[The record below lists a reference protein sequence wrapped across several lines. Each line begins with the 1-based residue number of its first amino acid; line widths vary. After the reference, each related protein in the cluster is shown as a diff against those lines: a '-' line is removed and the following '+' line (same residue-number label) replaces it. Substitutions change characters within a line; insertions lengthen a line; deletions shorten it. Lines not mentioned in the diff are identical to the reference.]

1 LLTGTVAATNTT
13 LTTTYSS
20 TAYSQETIPVGSV
33 IASKNTIKLSG
44 AASTVNDFYKG
55 DLIELTRY
63 NSITGK
69 SIVQVA
75 YIVGY
80 NGASKIA
87 TIDTIWDFIPTPGDI
102 VKIYPKYS
110 DLRVSINPAI
120 QLLDYVTSTTYGRGL
135 DAFKDIDLNSWTS
148 TARKC
153 DTKADISVGAQIPTT
168 APTQGAVYRYPATGN
183 IIWQGT
189 ALSVETGKYAPR
201 IISFTDVIG
210 KLTNKWNSWKNFA
223 LNEVVYYENNTYLV
237 ATAGIKTTAPT
248 HTSGTVNGLT
258 YLSSLTLT
266 KVSGTGSDIVLG
278 TTSGNP
284 VFNEKSGK
292 KISGYSIYDSDDIN
306 YWRLAGWDEH
316 SQRYVTK
323 HQTNI
328 QIDTSASLFENT
340 NGILEHFNG
349 ILRYTS
355 GKYYLGIEE
364 LEPTVS
370 SGIKVITSDDI
381 IGKIQ
386 MSDEGVRSAFN
397 SLTAAFAD
405 PANKFEPRNI
415 SFFNSDYLKADRN
428 VPKKGNL
435 SVPGITNYY
444 NTRLLADSFLN
455 KSRFGL
461 TISFSMRP
469 TGVLLLAGTVIQV
482 IYPRYGSSW
491 TTPGKKFR
499 IESITYQPNGNADI
513 VAKEYDDSFYS
524 LVNIGGG
531 SAGGSVTGGG
541 PPITTVMGNPT
552 NLIVS
557 SADSLDELLNGV
569 ELFWDNNP
577 AAEASNAFTE
587 VYGGLSDKLH
597 IYVSSISSN
606 ILTTTQPHGLVPGMP
621 VFPQESGNGIDA
633 TNIYFVLS
641 TPTLSTFTLSEAK
654 GGTITTLTAGTGLNL
669 RIRTATLL
677 ASLPIP
683 TRSYIDTIV
692 NEGTGRVEKYYWV
705 RHKAIRL

>member
-1 LLTGTVAATNTT
+1 
-13 LTTTYSS
+13 
-20 TAYSQETIPVGSV
+20 
-33 IASKNTIKLSG
+33 
-44 AASTVNDFYKG
+44 
-55 DLIELTRY
+55 
-63 NSITGK
+63 
-69 SIVQVA
+69 
-75 YIVGY
+75 
-80 NGASKIA
+80 
-87 TIDTIWDFIPTPGDI
+87 
-102 VKIYPKYS
+102 
-110 DLRVSINPAI
+110 
-120 QLLDYVTSTTYGRGL
+120 
-135 DAFKDIDLNSWTS
+135 
-148 TARKC
+148 
-153 DTKADISVGAQIPTT
+153 
-168 APTQGAVYRYPATGN
+168 
-183 IIWQGT
+183 
-189 ALSVETGKYAPR
+189 
-201 IISFTDVIG
+201 
-210 KLTNKWNSWKNFA
+210 
-223 LNEVVYYENNTYLV
+223 
-237 ATAGIKTTAPT
+237 
-248 HTSGTVNGLT
+248 
-258 YLSSLTLT
+258 
-266 KVSGTGSDIVLG
+266 
-278 TTSGNP
+278 
-284 VFNEKSGK
+284 
-292 KISGYSIYDSDDIN
+292 
-306 YWRLAGWDEH
+306 
-316 SQRYVTK
+316 
-323 HQTNI
+323 
-328 QIDTSASLFENT
+328 
-340 NGILEHFNG
+340 
-349 ILRYTS
+349 
-355 GKYYLGIEE
+355 
-364 LEPTVS
+364 
-370 SGIKVITSDDI
+370 
-381 IGKIQ
+381 
-386 MSDEGVRSAFN
+386 
-397 SLTAAFAD
+397 
-405 PANKFEPRNI
+405 
-415 SFFNSDYLKADRN
+415 
-428 VPKKGNL
+428 
-435 SVPGITNYY
+435 
-444 NTRLLADSFLN
+444 
-455 KSRFGL
+455 
-461 TISFSMRP
+461 MRP